1 MVEDEG
7 GVLKVEENSDDKGSR
22 PDPLRQLIQCFQR
35 AATSEESQA
44 ISIAN
49 DKLYIDY
56 ADVMA
61 KSVHIEDDDDDGGN
75 DEGEIDQAEKEEATQ
90 ALRAEQAILA
100 DRGAAIMCLM
110 YLSASNGEPTPM
122 VGETL
127 QLGIHLLSG
136 GNKDIQKVCLFIWGF
151 FLYSK
156 TELNRGLEI
165 MI

>member
-75 DEGEIDQAEKEEATQ
+75 DEGEINQAEKEEPF
-90 ALRAEQAILA
+90 E
-100 DRGAAIMCLM
+100 
-110 YLSASNGEPTPM
+110 LSR
-122 VGETL
+122 
-127 QLGIHLLSG
+127 Q
-136 GNKDIQKVCLFIWGF
+136 F
-151 FLYSK
+151 
-156 TELNRGLEI
+156 
-165 MI
+165 